1 MVDSVDVNIG
11 APSPEDVAKGFV
23 SGLTDSLTDL
33 TNTIRNGGNEVFMT
47 ATISIMLVFGFVT
60 IWRRL

>member
-11 APSPEDVAKGFV
+11 APSPEDVAKGFI
-23 SGLTDSLTDL
+23 SGLSDSLKDL
-33 TNTIRNGGNEVFMT
+33 TDTIRNGGTEVFMT
-47 ATISIMLVFGFVT
+47 ATVSLMLVFGFVT